1 QLGVDGVLGRHA
13 DDVGGGALHHR
24 HVGRGLGHG
33 RHDRHR
39 GRPAADHRH
48 LPSGVVQVFRP
59 LLRVHHPAAEVLDP
73 RQVGLVPVVVAVI
86 AGAHEQEVAGKGLSG
101 GSGSGGGGGRGFGG
115 AAVGVGAGAGAGGG
129 GLVGGLD

>member
-86 AGAHEQEVAGKGLSG
+86 AGTHEQEIAGEGL
-101 GSGSGGGGGRGFGG
+101 SGGGGGGGAFGG
-115 AAVGVGAGAGAGGG
+115 TAVGIGAGVVVGG
-129 GLVGGLD
+129 GLVGGFDRPP